1 MLAFDAGTTRL
12 NLASQSEPFGL
23 LWSMSAPVAAFV
35 SAGFAAG
42 AAGVIGE
49 YLIFAPVAG
58 FVPGAA
64 HVAVLASVDEV
75 AGVVPLDV
83 SVLLFAE
90 VPFVPELLDEVPEGV
105 VPDPPSIVPDA
116 PVGQLVFG
124 VAVVGAEGVVGVVCA
139 PAGAANAPVRASA
152 AARLNSRFI
161 ACSLDVVAE

>member
-1 MLAFDAGTTRL
+1 VLAFDAGTTRL
-12 NLASQSEPFGL
+12 NLESQSEPFGL
-23 LWSMSAPVAAFV
+23 LCSMSVPVVAFV
-35 SAGFAAG
+35 SVEFVDG

-64 HVAVLASVDEV
+64 HVAVVASFDVFV
-75 AGVVPLDV
+75 LVVPLDV
-83 SVLLFAE
+83 SVLLFAD
-90 VPFVPELLDEVPEGV
+90 VPFVPEVLGEVLDGV

-124 VAVVGAEGVVGVVCA
+124 VAVVGVDGVVGVVCA

-161 ACSLDVVAE
+161 SCSLTS

>member
-1 MLAFDAGTTRL
+1 MVLAFDAGTTRL
-12 NLASQSEPFGL
+12 NLESQSEPFGL
-23 LWSMSAPVAAFV
+23 LCSMSAPVALVSVEFV
-35 SAGFAAG
+35 DG

-64 HVAVLASVDEV
+64 QAAVLVSVDVPVAVA
-75 AGVVPLDV
+75 AADV
-83 SVLLFAE
+83 SVLLFAD
-90 VPFVPELLDEVPEGV
+90 VPFVPDVLGEVLEGV

-124 VAVVGAEGVVGVVCA
+124 VAVVGVDGVVGVVWA

-161 ACSLDVVAE
+161 SCSLTSLAK

>member
-1 MLAFDAGTTRL
+1 VLAFDAGTTRL
-12 NLASQSEPFGL
+12 NLESQSEPFGL
-23 LWSMSAPVAAFV
+23 LCSMSAPVAFV
-35 SAGFAAG
+35 SVEFV
-42 AAGVIGE
+42 AGVIGE

-64 HVAVLASVDEV
+64 HVAVVASFDVFV
-75 AGVVPLDV
+75 LVVPLDV
-83 SVLLFAE
+83 SVLLFAD
-90 VPFVPELLDEVPEGV
+90 VPFVPEVLGEVLDGV

-124 VAVVGAEGVVGVVCA
+124 VAVVGVDGVVGVVCA

-161 ACSLDVVAE
+161 SCSLTL